1 VNITEGKFLLKK
13 ILILG
18 STGSIGRNTLD
29 VIRNFPDKFKTA
41 ALSVNTRIDLL
52 EPQIEEFKPAAVVVK
67 DSLLAETLKKSIG
80 SKCEVLS
87 GIEGLISIAAN
98 MDYDIFVG
106 AMVGFAGLAPTV
118 EAIKRGKRIALANKE
133 TLVVGGEL
141 VTTLSRK
148 YNAEIIPVDSEHSA
162 IYQCLAGEKINQVT
176 KLILT
181 ASGGPFLNLD
191 KKEFCNVTV
200 KDALNH
206 PNWKMGNKITID
218 SASMMNKGLEVI
230 EAKWLFGMPKEN
242 IEVVIHPQSIIHSM
256 VEFADGSIKAQL
268 GLPDM
273 RVPIQYAL
281 TYPERFPNQYPKT
294 DFKRIKILSFIE
306 PDLEKFE
313 CLKLA
318 YDVLNAGG
326 CSPIILNA
334 ANEIAVDR
342 FLKGNITFSRIPY
355 IIKKALN
362 KVYLSAKYISTDLDS
377 IFEYDSLT
385 REYVLSLPAE

>member
-1 VNITEGKFLLKK
+1 
-13 ILILG
+13 
-18 STGSIGRNTLD
+18 
-29 VIRNFPDKFKTA
+29 
-41 ALSVNTRIDLL
+41 
-52 EPQIEEFKPAAVVVK
+52 
-67 DSLLAETLKKSIG
+67 
-80 SKCEVLS
+80 
-87 GIEGLISIAAN
+87 
-98 MDYDIFVG
+98 
-106 AMVGFAGLAPTV
+106 
-118 EAIKRGKRIALANKE
+118 
-133 TLVVGGEL
+133 
-141 VTTLSRK
+141 
-148 YNAEIIPVDSEHSA
+148 
-162 IYQCLAGEKINQVT
+162 
-176 KLILT
+176 
-181 ASGGPFLNLD
+181 LD

-230 EAKWLFGMPKEN
+230 EANWLFGMPKEK

-256 VEFADGSIKAQL
+256 VEFDDGSIKAQL

-273 RVPIQYAL
+273 RLPIQYAL

-294 DFKRIKILSFIE
+294 DFKKIKNLNFIE